1 MTVRENDQLKIELDA
16 QRRRQAAGD
25 RRSIQSV
32 LDEIQL
38 PNQSVQKDELH
49 LLEKHIDKVQGRVMN
64 RNSDF
69 EKYQDTSDST

>member
-1 MTVRENDQLKIELDA
+1 MTVRENDQLKFELDA